1 MAPVL
6 SHSFDSTRAEIVAAM
21 EQRIEK
27 GDRTKLTRKELEELI
42 AILVARLVD
51 LNQRDAD
58 TKGEIETLCA
68 AEQTLLEQAFSRNS
82 INSVY
87 FPRYT
92 TAIKAAIAEGRI
104 QLTSKNS
111 YPRPWFKRNPPP
123 GESSQGVDRRHYA
136 LDGFTYPIEVQSQ
149 LRAATTKN
157 ANARQDDRQPVDLD
171 AYLSKINLLLA
182 SNDPIDL
189 IIAIAAVT
197 GRRHTEVVSLGQ
209 LQPHVAD
216 TAQLI
221 PQEHPY
227 LLRFTGQQKA
237 AKPAYDL
244 LTLVPAQD
252 VLLAIKKL
260 RATADI
266 HDLDG
271 VASDDPRMEA
281 LNARV
286 NRRVVKVLDGV
297 LPTPK
302 GFTNISIHRCRAVYV
317 PIALH
322 YFCPANMAEQRLAQ
336 HLLGHVLLDD
346 TASGNASVTGHYYQY
361 YLTRQGKPLTARG
374 VKLAAS
380 GPIPLP
386 PDELDAPV
394 AQPFTETQGDL
405 IVADTLPSKTMT
417 TPSPQVNGSRD
428 SDPVWATI
436 STQAATISTQA
447 QTISAQAATIDRL
460 ARSGGGGQGNDAE
473 LKALKVDHERLLAM
487 LDELKAIAADP
498 NQLQAA
504 QRFFAFDFD
513 LEVEVEVDAPT
524 GDAVEP
530 PAEAPSVP
538 SPTLLA
544 AADLSDKAQNTKPYQ
559 RGVRLLEI
567 AQQWAQE
574 HPEMTVKFSGALL
587 KAVGVHAAAIK
598 AITTDLED
606 EIEMFNKS
614 LGNAS
619 LKTHN
624 KGKTESFLA
633 FAKAKLQSEGLYYP
647 RS

>member
-1 MAPVL
+1 MASL
-6 SHSFDSTRAEIVAAM
+6 SQTFDTTRAEIVAAM
-21 EQRIEK
+21 EARIEK
-27 GDRTKLTRKELEELI
+27 GDRTKLTKKELEELI
-42 AILVARLVD
+42 AILVAKLVEMNA
-51 LNQRDAD
+51 LGTD
-58 TKGEIETLCA
+58 TKAAIDRLCA
-68 AEQTLLEQAFSRNS
+68 AEQELLEMAYPRSS

-92 TAIKAAIAEGRI
+92 KAIKSAIETGRI
-104 QLTSKNS
+104 TLNGKNS
-111 YPRPWFKRNPPP
+111 YPRRWTKRNPLP
-123 GESSQGVDRRHYA
+123 GEPSSGSEERHYA
-136 LDGFTYPIEVQSQ
+136 LDGFTYPIEVQAQ
-149 LRAATTKN
+149 LRAATTQN

-171 AYLSKINLLLA
+171 DYMGKVNFLLA

-209 LQPHVAD
+209 LQPHVGEM
-216 TAQLI
+216 AQLI
-221 PQEHPY
+221 PQGHPY
-227 LLRFTGQQKA
+227 LLHFTGQQKA

-252 VLLAIKKL
+252 VLLAIEKL

-266 HDLDG
+266 HDLAG
-271 VASDDPRMEA
+271 VASEDPRMEA

-286 NRRVVKVLDGV
+286 NRRVIKVLDDV

-322 YFCPANMAEQRLAQ
+322 YFCPPNMAEQRLAQ

-346 TASGNASVTGHYYQY
+346 TTTGNASVTGHYYQY
-361 YLTRQGKPLTARG
+361 YLTRNGKPLTARG

-394 AQPFTETQGDL
+394 EPSPTENQGAL
-405 IVADTLPSKTMT
+405 TVADSLPAKT
-417 TPSPQVNGSRD
+417 TPSPQVNGAGEG
-428 SDPVWATI
+428 DPVWATI
-436 STQAATISTQA
+436 SSQAATISTQA

-460 ARSGGGGQGNDAE
+460 ARAGGGQGDDSE
-473 LKALKVDHERLLAM
+473 FKALKVEHARLVAM
-487 LDELKAIAADP
+487 LDELRAIAADP

-504 QRFFAFDFD
+504 QRFFAFEFD
-513 LEVEVEVDAPT
+513 HEGEGLDGEGGVQPAAPV
-524 GDAVEP
+524 A
-530 PAEAPSVP
+530 PAAPRP
-538 SPTLLA
+538 A
-544 AADLSDKAQNTKPYQ
+544 RAEEEDNGHDKAQGTKPYQ
-559 RGVRLLEI
+559 RGVRLLEL
-567 AQQWAQE
+567 AQLWAQE
-574 HPEMTVKFSGALL
+574 HPDATVKFSGALL

-606 EIEMFNKS
+606 DIEAFNRS
-614 LGNAS
+614 LGDDS

-624 KGKTESFLA
+624 KGRTEPFLK
-633 FAKAKLQSEGLYYP
+633 FAAGKLQNEGLYQP

>member
-1 MAPVL
+1 MASL
-6 SHSFDSTRAEIVAAM
+6 AQSFDTTRAEIVAAM
-21 EQRIEK
+21 EARIDNR
-27 GDRTKLTRKELEELI
+27 DRTKLTKKELEELI
-42 AILVARLVD
+42 AILVAKLVD
-51 LNQRDAD
+51 MNTLGTD
-58 TKGEIETLCA
+58 TKAAIDRLCA
-68 AEQTLLEQAFSRNS
+68 AEQALLERAYPRSS

-92 TAIKAAIAEGRI
+92 KAIKSAIEAGRI
-104 QLTSKNS
+104 TLNGKNS
-111 YPRPWFKRNPPP
+111 YPRRWTKRNPSP
-123 GESSQGVDRRHYA
+123 GEPSSGSEARHYA
-136 LDGFTYPIEVQSQ
+136 LDGFTYPIEVQAQ
-149 LRAATTKN
+149 LRAATTQN

-171 AYLSKINLLLA
+171 AYMGKINLLLA

-209 LQPHVAD
+209 LQPQVGEM
-216 TAQLI
+216 AQLI
-221 PQEHPY
+221 PQGHPY

-237 AKPAYDL
+237 AKPAYDV

-252 VLLAIKKL
+252 VLLAVETL
-260 RATADI
+260 RASADI

-286 NRRVVKVLDGV
+286 NRRVVKVLDEV

-322 YFCPANMAEQRLAQ
+322 FFCPANMAEQRLAQ

-346 TASGNASVTGHYYQY
+346 TTTGNASVTGHYYQY
-361 YLTRQGKPLTARG
+361 YLTRNGKPLTARG

-386 PDELDAPV
+386 PDELDAPEIE
-394 AQPFTETQGDL
+394 PPCIDTEGALAVVD
-405 IVADTLPSKTMT
+405 SKAMATM
-417 TPSPQVNGSRD
+417 SESQEG
-428 SDPVWATI
+428 DPVWATI

-460 ARSGGGGQGNDAE
+460 ARAGGGGQGDDSAFV
-473 LKALKVDHERLLAM
+473 ALKGEHARLLAM

-504 QRFFAFDFD
+504 QRFFAFEFD
-513 LEVEVEVDAPT
+513 REEDGLDGEGAVPSAPAPAAP
-524 GDAVEP
+524 GP
-530 PAEAPSVP
+530 IRAEAE
-538 SPTLLA
+538 
-544 AADLSDKAQNTKPYQ
+544 DGDHDKAQATKPYQ
-559 RGVRLLEI
+559 RGVRLLEL
-567 AQQWAQE
+567 AQLWAQE
-574 HPEMTVKFSGALL
+574 HPEATVKFSGALL

-606 EIEMFNKS
+606 DIEAFNKS
-614 LGNAS
+614 LGQDS

-624 KGKTESFLA
+624 KGRTEPFLK
-633 FAKAKLQSEGLYYP
+633 FAADKLQNEGLYNP

>member
-1 MAPVL
+1 MAAL
-6 SHSFDSTRAEIVAAM
+6 SQTFDTTRTEIVAAM

-27 GDRTKLTRKELEELI
+27 GDRTKLTKKELEELI
-42 AILVARLVD
+42 AILVAKLVEMNA
-51 LNQRDAD
+51 LGID
-58 TKGEIETLCA
+58 TKAAIDRLCA
-68 AEQTLLEQAFSRNS
+68 AEQVLLERAYPPSS

-92 TAIKAAIAEGRI
+92 KAIKAAIEAGRI
-104 QLTSKNS
+104 TLNGKNS
-111 YPRPWFKRNPPP
+111 YSRRWAKRNPLP
-123 GESSQGVDRRHYA
+123 GEPSSGSEARHHA
-136 LDGFTYPIEVQSQ
+136 LDGFTYPIEVQAQ
-149 LRAATTKN
+149 LRAATTQN

-171 AYLSKINLLLA
+171 AYMGKINLLLA

-209 LQPHVAD
+209 LQPQVGEM
-216 TAQLI
+216 AQLI
-221 PQEHPY
+221 PQGHPY

-252 VLLAIKKL
+252 VLLAVEKL

-266 HDLDG
+266 HDLAG

-286 NRRVVKVLDGV
+286 NRRVIKVLGEV
-297 LPTPK
+297 LPTPQ

-322 YFCPANMAEQRLAQ
+322 FFCPANMAEQRLAQ

-346 TASGNASVTGHYYQY
+346 TTIGNAAVTGHYYQY
-361 YLTRQGKPLTARG
+361 YLIRKGKPLTARG

-386 PDELDAPV
+386 PDERDAPV
-394 AQPFTETQGDL
+394 EQSPTENQGAL
-405 IVADTLPSKTMT
+405 IVADSLPAKTMT
-417 TPSPQVNGSRD
+417 SKEG
-428 SDPVWATI
+428 DPVWATI
-436 STQAATISTQA
+436 SSQAATISTQA
-447 QTISAQAATIDRL
+447 HTISAQAATIDHL
-460 ARSGGGGQGNDAE
+460 ARLGGGGLGDDSE
-473 LKALKVDHERLLAM
+473 LKALKVEHARLVAM

-513 LEVEVEVDAPT
+513 LEEEVLDGEGA
-524 GDAVEP
+524 EP
-530 PAEAPSVP
+530 PATSRPARAEEEEE
-538 SPTLLA
+538 
-544 AADLSDKAQNTKPYQ
+544 DNGGHDKAQNTKPYQ

-567 AQQWAQE
+567 AQLWAQE
-574 HPEMTVKFSGALL
+574 HPDATVKFSGALL

-598 AITTDLED
+598 AITTDLNE
-606 EIEMFNKS
+606 EIEAFNKS
-614 LGNAS
+614 LGDDS

-624 KGKTESFLA
+624 KGRTEPFLK
-633 FAKAKLQSEGLYYP
+633 FASEKLQQEGLYNP

>member
-1 MAPVL
+1 MASL
-6 SHSFDSTRAEIVAAM
+6 SQTFDTTRDEIIAAM
-21 EQRIEK
+21 EARIEK
-27 GDRTKLTRKELEELI
+27 GDRTKLTKKELEELI
-42 AILVARLVD
+42 AILVAKLVEMNA
-51 LNQRDAD
+51 LGTD
-58 TKGEIETLCA
+58 TKAAIDRLCA
-68 AEQTLLEQAFSRNS
+68 AEQVLLERAYPRSS

-92 TAIKAAIAEGRI
+92 KAIKAAIEAGRI
-104 QLTSKNS
+104 TLNGKNS
-111 YPRPWFKRNPPP
+111 YPRRWTKRNPLP
-123 GESSQGVDRRHYA
+123 GEPSSGSEARHYA
-136 LDGFTYPIEVQSQ
+136 LDGFTYPIEVQAQ
-149 LRAATTKN
+149 LRAATTQN
-157 ANARQDDRQPVDLD
+157 ANARQDERQPVDLD
-171 AYLSKINLLLA
+171 AYMGKINLLLA

-209 LQPHVAD
+209 LEPCVAD
-216 TAQLI
+216 MAQMI
-221 PQEHPY
+221 PQQHPY
-227 LLRFTGQQKA
+227 VLRFTGQQKA
-237 AKPAYDL
+237 AKPAYNL

-252 VLLAIKKL
+252 VMLAVEKL
-260 RATADI
+260 RASADVR
-266 HDLDG
+266 DLSG

-286 NRRVVKVLDGV
+286 NRRVVKMLAQV

-322 YFCPANMAEQRLAQ
+322 FFCPANMAEQRLAQ

-346 TASGNASVTGHYYQY
+346 TTTGNASVTGHYYQY
-361 YLTRQGKPLTARG
+361 YLTRHGKPLTARG

-386 PDELDAPV
+386 PDEVDAPDE
-394 AQPFTETQGDL
+394 QPFIDTEGEL
-405 IVADTLPSKTMT
+405 IVADSLPDKTM
-417 TPSPQVNGSRD
+417 SEVKEG
-428 SDPVWATI
+428 DPVWATI

-460 ARSGGGGQGNDAE
+460 ARSGGGQGDDSE
-473 LKALKVDHERLLAM
+473 LRALKVEYDRLLGM

-504 QRFFAFDFD
+504 QRFFAFNFD
-513 LEVEVEVDAPT
+513 LDGEGDGLDGQGAAPV
-524 GDAVEP
+524 AP
-530 PAEAPSVP
+530 AQPKPARAEAE
-538 SPTLLA
+538 
-544 AADLSDKAQNTKPYQ
+544 DNDHDKAQGTKPYQ
-559 RGVRLLEI
+559 RGVRLLEL
-567 AQQWAQE
+567 AQLWAKE
-574 HPEMTVKFSGALL
+574 HPDTTVKFSGALL

-598 AITTDLED
+598 AITTDLEGD
-606 EIEMFNKS
+606 IEAFNKS
-614 LGNAS
+614 LGDES

-624 KGKTESFLA
+624 KGRTEPFLN
-633 FAKAKLQSEGLYYP
+633 FAAEKLQQEGLYQP

>member
-1 MAPVL
+1 MASL
-6 SHSFDSTRAEIVAAM
+6 SQTFDTTRAEIIAAM

-27 GDRTKLTRKELEELI
+27 GDRTKLTKKELDELI
-42 AILVARLVD
+42 SILVAKLVEMNT
-51 LNQRDAD
+51 LGTD
-58 TKGEIETLCA
+58 TKAAIDRLCA
-68 AEQTLLEQAFSRNS
+68 AEQVLLEMAYPRSS

-92 TAIKAAIAEGRI
+92 KAIKAAIEAGRI
-104 QLTSKNS
+104 TLNGKNS
-111 YPRPWFKRNPPP
+111 YPRRWTKRNPLP
-123 GESSQGVDRRHYA
+123 GEPSSGSEARHYA
-136 LDGFTYPIEVQSQ
+136 LDGFTYPIEVQAQ
-149 LRAATTKN
+149 LRAATTQN

-171 AYLSKINLLLA
+171 AYMGKINLLLA

-209 LQPHVAD
+209 LQPQVGEM
-216 TAQLI
+216 AQLI
-221 PQEHPY
+221 PQGHPY

-237 AKPAYDL
+237 AKAAYDL

-252 VLLAIKKL
+252 VLLAVEKL

-286 NRRVVKVLDGV
+286 NRRVVKVLDQV

-346 TASGNASVTGHYYQY
+346 TTTGNASVTGHYYQY
-361 YLTRQGKPLTARG
+361 YLTRHGKPLTARG

-386 PDELDAPV
+386 PEELDASEIE
-394 AQPFTETQGDL
+394 QPFIEPEGAL
-405 IVADTLPSKTMT
+405 IVADSLPAKTT
-417 TPSPQVNGSRD
+417 SSQQVNGSREG
-428 SDPVWATI
+428 DPIWATI
-436 STQAATISTQA
+436 SSQAATISTQA
-447 QTISAQAATIDRL
+447 QTISAQAATIDRMAL
-460 ARSGGGGQGNDAE
+460 SGGGGQGDDSAFV
-473 LKALKVDHERLLAM
+473 ALKSEHARLVAM
-487 LDELKAIAADP
+487 LDELKAIASDP

-513 LEVEVEVDAPT
+513 REGDGEGDTPSAAPVAPAASRPARAKEED
-524 GDAVEP
+524 GDH
-530 PAEAPSVP
+530 
-538 SPTLLA
+538 
-544 AADLSDKAQNTKPYQ
+544 DKARGTKPYQ

-567 AQQWAQE
+567 AQLWAQE
-574 HPEMTVKFSGALL
+574 HPDATVKFSGALL

-598 AITTDLED
+598 AITTDLD
-606 EIEMFNKS
+606 DDIEAFNQS
-614 LGNAS
+614 LGNDS

-624 KGKTESFLA
+624 KGRTEPFLN
-633 FAKAKLQSEGLYYP
+633 FASEKLQQEGLYQP

>member
-1 MAPVL
+1 MASL
-6 SHSFDSTRAEIVAAM
+6 AQSFDTSRAEIVAAM

-27 GDRTKLTRKELEELI
+27 GDRTKLTKKELEELI
-42 AILVARLVD
+42 AILVAQLVEMNA
-51 LNQRDAD
+51 LGTD
-58 TKGEIETLCA
+58 TKAAIDRLCA
-68 AEQTLLEQAFSRNS
+68 AEQALLERAYPRSS

-92 TAIKAAIAEGRI
+92 KAIKAAIEAGRI
-104 QLTSKNS
+104 TLNGKNS
-111 YPRPWFKRNPPP
+111 YSRRWTKRNPLP
-123 GESSQGVDRRHYA
+123 GEPSSGSEARHYA
-136 LDGFTYPIEVQSQ
+136 LDGFTYPIEVQAQ
-149 LRAATTKN
+149 LRAATTQN

-171 AYLSKINLLLA
+171 AYMGKINLLLA

-209 LQPHVAD
+209 LQPQVGEM
-216 TAQLI
+216 AQLI
-221 PQEHPY
+221 PQGHPF
-227 LLRFTGQQKA
+227 LLHFTGQQKA

-252 VLLAIKKL
+252 VLLAIEKL

-271 VASDDPRMEA
+271 VASEDPRMEA

-286 NRRVVKVLDGV
+286 NRRVVKVLGEV
-297 LPTPK
+297 LPTPQ

-322 YFCPANMAEQRLAQ
+322 FFCPANMAEQRLAQ

-346 TASGNASVTGHYYQY
+346 TTTGNASVTGHYYQY
-361 YLTRQGKPLTARG
+361 YLTRNGKPLTARG

-386 PDELDAPV
+386 PDELDEPIE
-394 AQPFTETQGDL
+394 QPFTDTEGAL
-405 IVADTLPSKTMT
+405 IMADSLPAKT
-417 TPSPQVNGSRD
+417 TPNPQVNGAREG
-428 SDPVWATI
+428 DPVWATI
-436 STQAATISTQA
+436 SSQAATISTQA

-460 ARSGGGGQGNDAE
+460 ARSGGEGQGDDSAFV
-473 LKALKVDHERLLAM
+473 ALKGEHERLLAM
-487 LDELKAIAADP
+487 LEELKAIADDP

-504 QRFFAFDFD
+504 QRFFAFEFD
-513 LEVEVEVDAPT
+513 REGEGDGAAQSVGAP
-524 GDAVEP
+524 AASR
-530 PAEAPSVP
+530 PARARHEEE
-538 SPTLLA
+538 
-544 AADLSDKAQNTKPYQ
+544 DGHDNHDKAQNTKPYQ
-559 RGVRLLEI
+559 RGVRLLEL
-567 AQQWAQE
+567 AQLWAQE
-574 HPEMTVKFSGALL
+574 HPDATVKFSGALL

-598 AITTDLED
+598 AITTDLEGD
-606 EIEMFNKS
+606 IEAFNKS
-614 LGNAS
+614 LGDDS

-624 KGKTESFLA
+624 KRRTEPFLK
-633 FAKAKLQSEGLYYP
+633 FAAEKLQKEGLYHP

>member
-1 MAPVL
+1 MASL
-6 SHSFDSTRAEIVAAM
+6 AQTFDTTRAEIVAAM
-21 EQRIEK
+21 EARIEK
-27 GDRTKLTRKELEELI
+27 GDRTKLAKKELDELI
-42 AILVARLVD
+42 SILVAKLVEMNA
-51 LNQRDAD
+51 LGTD
-58 TKGEIETLCA
+58 TKAAIDRLCA
-68 AEQTLLEQAFSRNS
+68 AEQVLLEMAYPCSS

-92 TAIKAAIAEGRI
+92 KAIKAAIEAGRI
-104 QLTSKNS
+104 SLNGKNS
-111 YPRPWFKRNPPP
+111 YPRRWTKRNPLP
-123 GESSQGVDRRHYA
+123 GEPSSGSEARHYA

-149 LRAATTKN
+149 LRAATTQN

-171 AYLSKINLLLA
+171 AYMGKVNLLLA

-209 LQPHVAD
+209 LQPHVGEM
-216 TAQLI
+216 AQLI
-221 PQEHPY
+221 PQGHPY

-237 AKPAYDL
+237 AKSAYDV

-252 VLLAIKKL
+252 VLLAVEKL

-286 NRRVVKVLDGV
+286 NRRVVKVLDEV

-346 TASGNASVTGHYYQY
+346 TTSSNASVTGHYYQY
-361 YLTRQGKPLTARG
+361 YLTRNGKPLTARG

-394 AQPFTETQGDL
+394 TQPLTDTEGAL
-405 IVADTLPSKTMT
+405 IVADSLPAKT
-417 TPSPQVNGSRD
+417 TPSPQGNGAREG
-428 SDPVWATI
+428 DPVWTTI
-436 STQAATISTQA
+436 SSQAATISTQA

-460 ARSGGGGQGNDAE
+460 ARSGGEGQGDDSE
-473 LKALKVDHERLLAM
+473 FKALKVEHERLLAM
-487 LDELKAIAADP
+487 LEELKAIAADP
-498 NQLQAA
+498 SQLQAA

-513 LEVEVEVDAPT
+513 LEGEDEGAEPSA
-524 GDAVEP
+524 GP
-530 PAEAPSVP
+530 PAAPSP
-538 SPTLLA
+538 ARPQEN
-544 AADLSDKAQNTKPYQ
+544 DDDHDKAQGTKPYQ
-559 RGVRLLEI
+559 RGVRLLELV
-567 AQQWAQE
+567 QQWAQE
-574 HPEMTVKFSGALL
+574 HPDATVKFSGALL
-587 KAVGVHAAAIK
+587 KAVGIHAAAIK
-598 AITTDLED
+598 AITTDLD
-606 EIEMFNKS
+606 DDIEAFNKS
-614 LGNAS
+614 LGNDS

-624 KGKTESFLA
+624 KGRTEPFLK
-633 FAKAKLQSEGLYYP
+633 FASEKLQQEGLYNP

>member
-1 MAPVL
+1 MASL
-6 SHSFDSTRAEIVAAM
+6 SQTFDTTRAEIVAAM
-21 EQRIEK
+21 EARIDK
-27 GDRTKLTRKELEELI
+27 GDRTKLTKKELEELI
-42 AILVARLVD
+42 AILVAKLVEMNA
-51 LNQRDAD
+51 LGTD
-58 TKGEIETLCA
+58 TKAAIDHLCA
-68 AEQTLLEQAFSRNS
+68 AEQELLERTYPRSS

-92 TAIKAAIAEGRI
+92 KAIKAAIEAGRI
-104 QLTSKNS
+104 TLNGKNS
-111 YPRPWFKRNPPP
+111 YPRRWAKRNPLP
-123 GESSQGVDRRHYA
+123 GEPSSGSEARHYA
-136 LDGFTYPIEVQSQ
+136 LDGFTYPIEVQAQ
-149 LRAATTKN
+149 LRAATTQN

-171 AYLSKINLLLA
+171 AYMGKVNVLLA

-209 LQPHVAD
+209 LQPHVGEM
-216 TAQLI
+216 AQLI
-221 PQEHPY
+221 PQGHPY

-237 AKPAYDL
+237 AKAAYDL

-252 VLLAIKKL
+252 VLLAIEKL

-271 VASDDPRMEA
+271 VASEDPRMEA

-286 NRRVVKVLDGV
+286 NRRVVKVLGEV
-297 LPTPK
+297 LPTPQ

-317 PIALH
+317 PISLH
-322 YFCPANMAEQRLAQ
+322 FFCPANMAEQRLAQ

-346 TASGNASVTGHYYQY
+346 TTTGNASVTGHYYQY
-361 YLTRQGKPLTARG
+361 YLTRNGKPLTARG

-394 AQPFTETQGDL
+394 EQSSIETQGAL
-405 IVADTLPSKTMT
+405 IVADSLPAKTT
-417 TPSPQVNGSRD
+417 SSPQVNGAGEG
-428 SDPVWATI
+428 DPVWATI
-436 STQAATISTQA
+436 SSQAATISTQA

-460 ARSGGGGQGNDAE
+460 ARSGGGNGDDSE
-473 LKALKVDHERLLAM
+473 FKALKVEHARLLAM
-487 LDELKAIAADP
+487 LDELRAIADDP

-504 QRFFAFDFD
+504 QRFFAFNFD
-513 LEVEVEVDAPT
+513 LEGEGNGAEPAVGAP
-524 GDAVEP
+524 AASR
-530 PAEAPSVP
+530 PARAEEE
-538 SPTLLA
+538 
-544 AADLSDKAQNTKPYQ
+544 DNGHDKAQGTKPYQ

-567 AQQWAQE
+567 AQLWAQE
-574 HPEMTVKFSGALL
+574 HPDATVKFSGALL

-598 AITTDLED
+598 AITSDLED
-606 EIEMFNKS
+606 DIEAFNKS
-614 LGNAS
+614 LGDDS

-624 KGKTESFLA
+624 KGRTEPFLK
-633 FAKAKLQSEGLYYP
+633 FAAEKLQNEGLYQP

>member
-1 MAPVL
+1 MASL
-6 SHSFDSTRAEIVAAM
+6 SQTFDTTRAEIIAAM
-21 EQRIEK
+21 EARIEK
-27 GDRTKLTRKELEELI
+27 GDRTKLTKKELEELI
-42 AILVARLVD
+42 SILVAKLVEMNT
-51 LNQRDAD
+51 LGTD
-58 TKGEIETLCA
+58 TKAAIDRLCA
-68 AEQTLLEQAFSRNS
+68 AEQALLERAYPRSS

-92 TAIKAAIAEGRI
+92 KAIKAAIEAGRI
-104 QLTSKNS
+104 TLNGKNS
-111 YPRPWFKRNPPP
+111 YPRRWTKRNPLP
-123 GESSQGVDRRHYA
+123 GEPSSGSEERHYA

-149 LRAATTKN
+149 LRAATTQN

-171 AYLSKINLLLA
+171 AYMGKINVLLA

-209 LQPHVAD
+209 LQPHVGEM
-216 TAQLI
+216 AQLI
-221 PQEHPY
+221 PQGHPY
-227 LLRFTGQQKA
+227 LLHFTGQQKA

-252 VLLAIKKL
+252 VLLAIEKL

-271 VASDDPRMEA
+271 VASEDPRMEA

-286 NRRVVKVLDGV
+286 NRRVVKVLGEV
-297 LPTPK
+297 LPTPQ

-322 YFCPANMAEQRLAQ
+322 YFCPPNMAEQRLAQ

-346 TASGNASVTGHYYQY
+346 TTTGNASVTGHYYQY
-361 YLTRQGKPLTARG
+361 YLTRNGKPLTARG

-386 PDELDAPV
+386 PDELDAPIE
-394 AQPFTETQGDL
+394 QPFTDTEGAL
-405 IVADTLPSKTMT
+405 IVADSLPAKTT
-417 TPSPQVNGSRD
+417 SSPQVNGAGEG
-428 SDPVWATI
+428 DPVWATI
-436 STQAATISTQA
+436 SSQAATISTQA

-460 ARSGGGGQGNDAE
+460 ARSGGGQGDDSE
-473 LKALKVDHERLLAM
+473 FKALKVEHARLVAM
-487 LDELKAIAADP
+487 LDELRAIADDP

-504 QRFFAFDFD
+504 QRFFAFNFD
-513 LEVEVEVDAPT
+513 RE
-524 GDAVEP
+524 GDALDGEG
-530 PAEAPSVP
+530 SVP
-538 SPTLLA
+538 A
-544 AADLSDKAQNTKPYQ
+544 AAPVAPAAPRAARDEDEDEDNGHDKAQGTKPYQ
-559 RGVRLLEI
+559 RGVRLLEL
-567 AQQWAQE
+567 AQLWAQE
-574 HPEMTVKFSGALL
+574 HPDATVKFSGALL

-606 EIEMFNKS
+606 DIEAFNRS
-614 LGNAS
+614 LGDDS

-624 KGKTESFLA
+624 KGKTEPFLK
-633 FAKAKLQSEGLYYP
+633 FAKDKLQSEGLYQP

>member
-1 MAPVL
+1 MASL
-6 SHSFDSTRAEIVAAM
+6 AQTFDTTRAEIVTAM

-27 GDRTKLTRKELEELI
+27 GDRTKLTKKELDELI
-42 AILVARLVD
+42 SILVAQLVEMNA
-51 LNQRDAD
+51 LGTD
-58 TKGEIETLCA
+58 TKAAIDRLCA
-68 AEQTLLEQAFSRNS
+68 AEQALLERAYPRSS

-92 TAIKAAIAEGRI
+92 KAIKAAIEAGRI
-104 QLTSKNS
+104 TLNSKNS
-111 YPRPWFKRNPPP
+111 YPRRWTKRNPLP
-123 GESSQGVDRRHYA
+123 GEPSSGSEARHYA
-136 LDGFTYPIEVQSQ
+136 LDGFTYPIEVQAQ
-149 LRAATTKN
+149 LRAATTQN

-171 AYLSKINLLLA
+171 AYMGKINLLLA

-209 LQPHVAD
+209 LQPHGGEM
-216 TAQLI
+216 AQLI
-221 PQEHPY
+221 PQGHPY

-237 AKPAYDL
+237 AKAAYDL

-252 VLLAIKKL
+252 VLLAVEKL

-286 NRRVVKVLDGV
+286 NRRVVKVLDQV

-361 YLTRQGKPLTARG
+361 YLTRNGKPLTARG

-386 PDELDAPV
+386 PEELDAPV
-394 AQPFTETQGDL
+394 AQPFIETQGAL
-405 IVADTLPSKTMT
+405 MVADSLPAKTMT
-417 TPSPQVNGSRD
+417 PSESKGG
-428 SDPVWATI
+428 DPVWATI

-447 QTISAQAATIDRL
+447 QTIAAQATTIDRL
-460 ARSGGGGQGNDAE
+460 ARSGGGGSGDDSE
-473 LKALKVDHERLLAM
+473 LKALQGEHARLVAM

-513 LEVEVEVDAPT
+513 REGEGEGEGKVKEA
-524 GDAVEP
+524 AQ
-530 PAEAPSVP
+530 PAASAAPSP
-538 SPTLLA
+538 ARPA
-544 AADLSDKAQNTKPYQ
+544 AVDHDKAQGTKPYQ
-559 RGVRLLEI
+559 RGVRLLEL
-567 AQQWAQE
+567 ARQWAQE
-574 HPEMTVKFSGALL
+574 HPDATVKFSGALL

-598 AITTDLED
+598 AITTDLDD
-606 EIEMFNKS
+606 EIEAFNQS
-614 LGNAS
+614 LGEDS

-624 KGKTESFLA
+624 KGKTEPFLK
-633 FAKAKLQSEGLYYP
+633 FASEKLQKEGLYNP

>member
-1 MAPVL
+1 MASL
-6 SHSFDSTRAEIVAAM
+6 SQTFDTTRAEIVAAM
-21 EQRIEK
+21 EQRIDK
-27 GDRTKLTRKELEELI
+27 GDRTKLTKKELEELI
-42 AILVARLVD
+42 AILVAKLVEMNT
-51 LNQRDAD
+51 LGTD
-58 TKGEIETLCA
+58 TKTAIDSLCA
-68 AEQTLLEQAFSRNS
+68 AEQMLLERAYPRSS

-92 TAIKAAIAEGRI
+92 KAIKAAIDAGRI
-104 QLTSKNS
+104 TLNGKNS
-111 YPRPWFKRNPPP
+111 YPRRWTKRNPLP
-123 GESSQGVDRRHYA
+123 GEPSSGSENRHYA
-136 LDGFTYPIEVQSQ
+136 LDGFTYPIEVQAQ
-149 LRAATTKN
+149 LRAATTQN

-171 AYLSKINLLLA
+171 AYMGKINLLLA

-209 LQPHVAD
+209 LQPQVGEM
-216 TAQLI
+216 AQLI
-221 PQEHPY
+221 PQGHPY
-227 LLRFTGQQKA
+227 LLHFTGQQKA
-237 AKPAYDL
+237 AKPAYDV

-252 VLLAIKKL
+252 VLLAVEKL

-286 NRRVVKVLDGV
+286 NRRVIKVLDDV

-317 PIALH
+317 PISLH
-322 YFCPANMAEQRLAQ
+322 YFCPPNMAEQRLAQ

-346 TASGNASVTGHYYQY
+346 TTTGNASVTGHYYQY
-361 YLTRQGKPLTARG
+361 YLTRNGKPLTARG

-386 PDELDAPV
+386 PDELDAPEIE
-394 AQPFTETQGDL
+394 QPFIDTEGALAVVDS
-405 IVADTLPSKTMT
+405 LPAKT
-417 TPSPQVNGSRD
+417 TPSPQGD
-428 SDPVWATI
+428 GAGEGDPVWATI

-460 ARSGGGGQGNDAE
+460 ARSGGGQSDDSE
-473 LKALKVDHERLLAM
+473 LKALKVEHARLVAM
-487 LDELKAIAADP
+487 LDELRAIADDP

-504 QRFFAFDFD
+504 QRFFAFNFD
-513 LEVEVEVDAPT
+513 RESEGLDGE
-524 GDAVEP
+524 GDEL
-530 PAEAPSVP
+530 PAESPAAP
-538 SPTLLA
+538 LA
-544 AADLSDKAQNTKPYQ
+544 APRPARPKDEDGGDHDKAQGTKPYQ
-559 RGVRLLEI
+559 RGVRLLEL
-567 AQQWAQE
+567 AKLWAQE
-574 HPEMTVKFSGALL
+574 HPEATVKFSGALL

-598 AITTDLED
+598 AITSDLED
-606 EIEMFNKS
+606 DIETFNKS
-614 LGNAS
+614 LGSDS

-624 KGKTESFLA
+624 KGRTEPFLK
-633 FAKAKLQSEGLYYP
+633 FAAEKLQNEGLYHP

>member
-1 MAPVL
+1 MASL
-6 SHSFDSTRAEIVAAM
+6 SQTFDTTRAEIIAAM

-27 GDRTKLTRKELEELI
+27 GDRTKLTKKELDELI
-42 AILVARLVD
+42 AILVAKLVEMNA
-51 LNQRDAD
+51 LGTD
-58 TKGEIETLCA
+58 TKAAIDRLCT
-68 AEQTLLEQAFSRNS
+68 AEQVLLEMAYPRSS

-92 TAIKAAIAEGRI
+92 KAIKAAIEAGRI
-104 QLTSKNS
+104 SLNGKNS
-111 YPRPWFKRNPPP
+111 YSRRWTKRNPLP
-123 GESSQGVDRRHYA
+123 GEPSSGSEARHYA
-136 LDGFTYPIEVQSQ
+136 LDGFTYPIEVQAQ
-149 LRAATTKN
+149 LRAATTQN

-171 AYLSKINLLLA
+171 AYMGKINLLLA

-209 LQPHVAD
+209 LQPHVGEM
-216 TAQLI
+216 AQLI
-221 PQEHPY
+221 PQGHPY

-237 AKPAYDL
+237 AKAAYDL

-252 VLLAIKKL
+252 VLLAVEKL

-322 YFCPANMAEQRLAQ
+322 FFCPPNMAEQRLAQ

-346 TASGNASVTGHYYQY
+346 TTTGNASVTGHYYQY
-361 YLTRQGKPLTARG
+361 YLTRNGKPLTARG

-386 PDELDAPV
+386 PEELDAPV
-394 AQPFTETQGDL
+394 AQPFIETEGAL
-405 IVADTLPSKTMT
+405 IVADSLPAKT
-417 TPSPQVNGSRD
+417 TPSPQVNGSREG
-428 SDPVWATI
+428 DPVWATI
-436 STQAATISTQA
+436 SSQAATISTQA
-447 QTISAQAATIDRL
+447 QTISSQAATIDRL
-460 ARSGGGGQGNDAE
+460 ALSGGGGQGDDSAFV
-473 LKALKVDHERLLAM
+473 ALKSEHARLVAM
-487 LDELKAIAADP
+487 LDELKAIASDP

-513 LEVEVEVDAPT
+513 RE
-524 GDAVEP
+524 GDGLDGASP
-530 PAEAPSVP
+530 SPSVGAP
-538 SPTLLA
+538 A
-544 AADLSDKAQNTKPYQ
+544 APRPARAEEEDGDHDKARGTKPYQ

-567 AQQWAQE
+567 AQLWAQE
-574 HPEMTVKFSGALL
+574 HPDATVKFSGALL

-606 EIEMFNKS
+606 DIEAFNQS
-614 LGNAS
+614 LGNDS

-624 KGKTESFLA
+624 KGRTEPFLN
-633 FAKAKLQSEGLYYP
+633 FASEKLQQEGLYQP

>member
-1 MAPVL
+1 MASL
-6 SHSFDSTRAEIVAAM
+6 AQTFDTTRAEIVAAM
-21 EQRIEK
+21 EARIEK
-27 GDRTKLTRKELEELI
+27 GDRTKLAKKELDELI
-42 AILVARLVD
+42 SILVAKLVEMNA
-51 LNQRDAD
+51 LGTD
-58 TKGEIETLCA
+58 TKAAIDRLCA
-68 AEQTLLEQAFSRNS
+68 AEQVLLEMAYPCSS

-92 TAIKAAIAEGRI
+92 KAIKAAIEAGRI
-104 QLTSKNS
+104 SLNGKNS
-111 YPRPWFKRNPPP
+111 YPRRWTKRNPLP
-123 GESSQGVDRRHYA
+123 GEPSSGSEARHYA
-136 LDGFTYPIEVQSQ
+136 LDGFTYPIEVQAQ
-149 LRAATTKN
+149 LRATTTQN

-171 AYLSKINLLLA
+171 AYMGKVNLLLA

-209 LQPHVAD
+209 LQPHVGEM
-216 TAQLI
+216 AQLI
-221 PQEHPY
+221 PQGHPY

-237 AKPAYDL
+237 AKSAYDV

-252 VLLAIKKL
+252 VLLAVEKL

-286 NRRVVKVLDGV
+286 NRRVVKVLDQV

-346 TASGNASVTGHYYQY
+346 TTTGNASVTGHYYQY
-361 YLTRQGKPLTARG
+361 YLTRNGKPLTARG

-394 AQPFTETQGDL
+394 TQPLTDTEGAL
-405 IVADTLPSKTMT
+405 IVADSLPAKT
-417 TPSPQVNGSRD
+417 TPSPQGNGAREG
-428 SDPVWATI
+428 DPVWATI
-436 STQAATISTQA
+436 SSQAATISTQA

-460 ARSGGGGQGNDAE
+460 ARSGGGGQGDDSE
-473 LKALKVDHERLLAM
+473 FKALKVEHERLLAM
-487 LDELKAIAADP
+487 LEELKAIAADP

-513 LEVEVEVDAPT
+513 LEGEDEGA
-524 GDAVEP
+524 EP
-530 PAEAPSVP
+530 PAGPPAAPSP
-538 SPTLLA
+538 ARPQEN
-544 AADLSDKAQNTKPYQ
+544 DNDHDKAQGTKPYQ
-559 RGVRLLEI
+559 RGVRLLEL

-574 HPEMTVKFSGALL
+574 HPDATVKFSGALL
-587 KAVGVHAAAIK
+587 KAVGIHAAAIK
-598 AITTDLED
+598 AITTDLD
-606 EIEMFNKS
+606 DDIEAFNKS
-614 LGNAS
+614 LGNDS

-624 KGKTESFLA
+624 KGRTEPFLN
-633 FAKAKLQSEGLYYP
+633 FASEKLQQEGLYNP

>member
-1 MAPVL
+1 MASL
-6 SHSFDSTRAEIVAAM
+6 SQTFDTTRAEIVTAM
-21 EQRIEK
+21 EQRIDK
-27 GDRTKLTRKELEELI
+27 GDRTKLTKKELEELI
-42 AILVARLVD
+42 SILVAKLGEMNT
-51 LNQRDAD
+51 LGTD
-58 TKGEIETLCA
+58 TKAAIDRLCA
-68 AEQTLLEQAFSRNS
+68 AEQALLERAYPRSS

-92 TAIKAAIAEGRI
+92 KAIKAAIEAGRI
-104 QLTSKNS
+104 SLNGKNS
-111 YPRPWFKRNPPP
+111 YSRRWTKRNPLP
-123 GESSQGVDRRHYA
+123 GEPSSGSEARHYA
-136 LDGFTYPIEVQSQ
+136 LDGFTYPIEVQAQ
-149 LRAATTKN
+149 LRAATTQN
-157 ANARQDDRQPVDLD
+157 ANARQDDRQPIDLD
-171 AYLSKINLLLA
+171 AYMGKINLLLA

-209 LQPHVAD
+209 LQPHVGEM
-216 TAQLI
+216 AQLI
-221 PQEHPY
+221 PQGHPF
-227 LLRFTGQQKA
+227 LLHFTGQQKA

-252 VLLAIKKL
+252 VLLAIEKL

-286 NRRVVKVLDGV
+286 NRRVVKVLGEV
-297 LPTPK
+297 LPTPQ

-322 YFCPANMAEQRLAQ
+322 FFCPANMAEQRLAQ

-346 TASGNASVTGHYYQY
+346 TTTGNASVTGHYYQY
-361 YLTRQGKPLTARG
+361 YLTRNGKPLTARG

-386 PDELDAPV
+386 PDELDTPV
-394 AQPFTETQGDL
+394 EQPFIETEGAL
-405 IVADTLPSKTMT
+405 IVADSLPAKLSESKE
-417 TPSPQVNGSRD
+417 G
-428 SDPVWATI
+428 DPVWATI
-436 STQAATISTQA
+436 SSQAATISTQA

-460 ARSGGGGQGNDAE
+460 SRAGGGGQGDDSAFV
-473 LKALKVDHERLLAM
+473 ALKGEHERLLAM
-487 LDELKAIAADP
+487 LEELRAIAADP

-504 QRFFAFDFD
+504 QRFFAFNFD
-513 LEVEVEVDAPT
+513 HDGEGEGEGNGAAQFV
-524 GDAVEP
+524 GP
-530 PAEAPSVP
+530 PAASRPARVEEEDSGH
-538 SPTLLA
+538 
-544 AADLSDKAQNTKPYQ
+544 DKAQGTKPYQ
-559 RGVRLLEI
+559 RGVRLLEL
-567 AQQWAQE
+567 AQLWAQE
-574 HPEMTVKFSGALL
+574 HPDETVKFSGALL

-598 AITTDLED
+598 AITTDLEGD
-606 EIEMFNKS
+606 IEAFNKS
-614 LGNAS
+614 LGDDS

-624 KGKTESFLA
+624 KGRTEPFLK
-633 FAKAKLQSEGLYYP
+633 FAAEMLQKEGLYQP